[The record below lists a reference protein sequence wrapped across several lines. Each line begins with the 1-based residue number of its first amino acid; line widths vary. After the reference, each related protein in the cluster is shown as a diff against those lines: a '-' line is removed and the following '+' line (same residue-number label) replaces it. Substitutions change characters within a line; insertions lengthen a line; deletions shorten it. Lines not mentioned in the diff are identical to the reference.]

1 MSAIAAGTAAAAP
14 GGSATGRIEVTAM
27 SGGVSIGIPVV
38 AIDGDWRRYYAKL
51 DGTRDD

>member
-14 GGSATGRIEVTAM
+14 AGSATGRIEVTAM

-38 AIDGDWRRYYAKL
+38 VINGDWRCFYAKI
-51 DGTRDD
+51 DGIWDD